1 MHALK
6 QWTLAAVISL
16 SAGHVAAVPMVSGR
30 WYLFD
35 AYADSGDAPW
45 VDENL
50 DALHFEVT
58 LATDALL
65 TVVDGGWSGGRY
77 EVFVDG
83 VSRGLTDV
91 PFDAGNASKDLDFDA
106 ALADSRWSRGR
117 FNLSAGAHTISGRAV
132 AFGSDLLAE
141 TGGVML
147 TPVPEPGTWALVGVG
162 TLLTGTA
169 LRRQRSL

>member
-6 QWTLAAVISL
+6 QWTLAAVTSL
-16 SAGHVAAVPMVSGR
+16 SAGHVAAVPMVSGQ

-35 AYADSGDAPW
+35 AYADSVDSPW

-50 DALHFEVT
+50 DALHFEVA
-58 LATDALL
+58 LATDALF
-65 TVVDGGWSGGRY
+65 TVVDGGLSGGRY

-91 PFDAGNASKDLDFDA
+91 PADAGDVSKDLDFDA
-106 ALADSRWSRGR
+106 ALADSRWSRGG
-117 FNLSAGAHTISGRAV
+117 FHLSAGTYTISGRAV
-132 AFGSDLLAE
+132 AFGADVLAE

-162 TLLTGTA
+162 TLLTGAA